1 MNERIQELMMSHG
14 LHKHISSGCHSRM
27 EMLADI
33 IIKECAKLAREH
45 TLERSGLDSSFDGR
59 VLVEEVIK
67 NHFGVE

>member
-1 MNERIQELMMSHG
+1 
-14 LHKHISSGCHSRM
+14 M